1 LTNVRLITLS
11 KTQFLFVAL
20 SLLLLAA
27 ICSIAVFFPIGV
39 YDFKCRRFDLPGYQA
54 TFGFTLG
61 EVEAPSSGGGSHR
74 VLAITSLAPNGP
86 LARSGARVGD
96 VPPSYHGISDFC
108 GDLAVAAE
116 GRSIPIH
123 VYNLSDAKAGKDPWR
138 EIELRLR

>member
-1 LTNVRLITLS
+1 LTRVRLITLS
-11 KTQFLFVAL
+11 RTQFLFVAL

-27 ICSIAVFFPIGV
+27 LCCVAVFFPIGV
-39 YDFKCRRFDLPGYQA
+39 YDFKCRQLDLPGYQA

-61 EVEAPSSGGGSHR
+61 ELEAPSSGGGSHR
-74 VLAITSLAPNGP
+74 VLAITALTPNGP

-108 GDLAVAAE
+108 GDLAAATE
-116 GRSIPIH
+116 GQSIPIR
-123 VYNLSDAKAGKDPWR
+123 VYNLSDAEAGKEPWR